1 MRMPLVTS
9 PRAGVRSRPS
19 QRPPAPAPATVAMRS
34 ILLLLVALVVAL
46 ALAVPGHAADASR
59 ELVVQLAAGALGEP
73 ARATPLAA
81 RPDALPLA
89 VRARFTALGL
99 HATRA
104 LTASRMANAPLAA
117 RHALPEVFGFHPE
130 RIVLVEAADT
140 ALVTSALVT
149 LAHDPLVDWAERNLV
164 RAPAMWSLGPAPGEA
179 LMPTTRATLD
189 SLPDDPDLRN
199 GRQYALLNPGPS
211 GFYHGVLRADVH
223 ALEAWRM
230 SVGDA
235 RIKLAVAD
243 TGIDPD
249 QPELG
254 GTLPDGTPRLVDA
267 LNVTDDPDPSVLDL
281 YGHGTPVA
289 GVMAART
296 GNGAPIALGTGVAGV
311 CGGDG
316 RGNVGCRI
324 VPIKIAPGHSG
335 DATSFD
341 IARALLHAAD
351 VGARA
356 MNLSFASDGPSRT
369 ERLAMTYALFN
380 GCIPVCAAGN
390 SGFDTPRQPLFPA
403 AYASDG
409 LTISVGAS
417 DPNDRRTLFSSYPTS
432 LDLLAP
438 GENVLTTF
446 MTYPSF
452 YGARYPGYVPASG
465 TSFAAPHVTGA
476 IGLLAAVRPD
486 LSDTDFQHVIRES
499 AHDLPPAGR
508 DAPTAWGRLDLERML
523 ARVAPGVGLWHD
535 EIAADSFVVSGSGL
549 LTVLEGG
556 TGTLAAHLGSTWST
570 RLAALG
576 TVAIPDSFLSVT
588 SVWLR
593 VAGTMAAR
601 GDFSIPYFSPSAE
614 VMDHD
619 DHHAT
624 FRGFVYRLQEDSCA
638 TCDDRYVPLPPSSV
652 RFAFSVLGPV
662 DRPPTLTVDP
672 IADLGRPGD
681 ALDLAWRVSDPDTVT
696 RLEVAFEPSS
706 GGSVPLATVPGGT
719 TGTRVTLPCLARA
732 LTPGMLT
739 ITAFDE
745 HGHADRTRVERP
757 FTLLGGPCESPL
769 VAFAV
774 TPSPFVGSLAVRVP
788 GVGRVDVLDAAG
800 RQVRTLATSGGTVT
814 WDGRDAHGGPA
825 AAGLYFVRF
834 TGPGG
839 ALVRRVVRLVR

>member
-1 MRMPLVTS
+1 
-9 PRAGVRSRPS
+9 
-19 QRPPAPAPATVAMRS
+19 MRS
-34 ILLLLVALVVAL
+34 ILRFLVALVITL
-46 ALAVPGHAADASR
+46 APAVPGHAADASR

-81 RPDALPLA
+81 RPDAFPLA
-89 VRARFTALGL
+89 VRARFAALGL

-104 LTASRMANAPLAA
+104 LTASRMATAPLAA
-117 RHALPEVFGFHPE
+117 RHALPDVFGFHPE

-140 ALVTSALVT
+140 ALVTAALVT

-164 RAPAMWSLGPAPGEA
+164 RAPAMWSLGPAPDEA
-179 LMPTTRATLD
+179 LEPMTRATLD

-199 GRQYALLNPGPS
+199 GRQYALLNVGPS

-230 SVGDA
+230 SVGDP

-267 LNVTDDPDPSVLDL
+267 LNVTDDPDPSVIDL

-409 LTISVGAS
+409 LS
-417 DPNDRRTLFSSYPTS
+417 DLGRRERPDRSPHAVLVVSDQPRPAGTGRERAHHVHDLSELLRRTLSRLRAGLGHVVRRAACDRCDRP
-432 LDLLAP
+432 ARR
-438 GENVLTTF
+438 
-446 MTYPSF
+446 
-452 YGARYPGYVPASG
+452 GA
-465 TSFAAPHVTGA
+465 
-476 IGLLAAVRPD
+476 PD

-508 DAPTAWGRLDLERML
+508 DAPTAWGRLDLQRML

-593 VAGTMAAR
+593 VAGTMAVR

-614 VMDHD
+614 VVDHD

-638 TCDDRYVPLPPSSV
+638 TCDNRYVPLPPSSV

-800 RQVRTLATSGGTVT
+800 RQVRTLATSGGTVM